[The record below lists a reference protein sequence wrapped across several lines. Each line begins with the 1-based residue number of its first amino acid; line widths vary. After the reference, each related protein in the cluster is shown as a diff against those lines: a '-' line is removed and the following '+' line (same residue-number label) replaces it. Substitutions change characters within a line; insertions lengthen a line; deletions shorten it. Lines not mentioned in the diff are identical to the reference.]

1 MLQGLATE
9 HVQMVLIS
17 QSDEDLILQA
27 VVQTDIPTLC
37 LRSNPQIEEL
47 QADAIADAIMIYPC
61 IRTSCKDGP

>member
-47 QADAIADAIMIYPC
+47 QADAIMIYPC